1 MHIAIVKD
9 AVLPTKLYGGTERV
23 AYSLGRALSALGHEV
38 TFLCRAGSEAS
49 FAHIQPIDPTLSIAS
64 QIPANVDIVHFND
77 TVPEDIGEK
86 PYIVTINGNLG
97 DGMAA
102 PPMAVFVSRNH
113 AQRHGSEHFVHNGL
127 DWDDYPQADFS
138 QRRDSYHFLGKAAWR
153 VKNVRGAIRIVRQVP
168 GGQLHV
174 LGGTRLNFKMGFRFT
189 PSPRIHFHG
198 MVDNNAKQHYI
209 SHSLGLVFPVL
220 WDEPFGLC
228 LTESLYYGAPVFG
241 TRRGSLPEIVT
252 PEVGFLS
259 NDENELARHIA
270 EGHDYSP
277 ARCHEYAA
285 DLFGAEPMA
294 KAYLDVYQS
303 VLDGQRW

>member
-9 AVLPTKLYGGTERV
+9 AVLPARLYGGTERV
-23 AYSLGRALSALGHEV
+23 AYSLGRALSHLGHEV
-38 TFLCRAGSEAS
+38 TFLCSAGSEAP
-49 FAHIQPIDPTLSIAS
+49 FAHVQAIDPSRSIAT
-64 QIPANVDIVHFND
+64 QIPAGVDIAHFND
-77 TVPEDIGEK
+77 AVPGDIGER

-97 DGMAA
+97 DGAVA

-113 AQRHGSEHFVHNGL
+113 AQRHGSEHFVYNGL
-127 DWDDYPQADFS
+127 DWDDYPKADLTL
-138 QRRDSYHFLGKAAWR
+138 QHDSYHFLGKAAWR
-153 VKNVRGAIRIVRQVP
+153 VKNVRGAIRIIRQVP
-168 GGQLHV
+168 GAQLHV

-198 MVDNNAKQHYI
+198 MVDNDAKCQYI
-209 SHSLGLVFPVL
+209 SRSLGLVFPVL

-228 LTESLYYGAPVFG
+228 LTESLYFGAPVFG
-241 TRRGSLPEIVT
+241 THRGSLPEIVA

-259 NDENELARHIA
+259 NDEDELARHIA
-270 EGHDYSP
+270 EGHEYSP
-277 ARCHEYAA
+277 RRCHEYAA

>member
-23 AYSLGRALSALGHEV
+23 VYSLGRALSRLGHEV

-49 FAHIQPIDPTLSIAS
+49 FAHIQPIDPSRSIAA
-64 QIPANVDIVHFND
+64 QIPAGVDILHFND
-77 TVPEDIGEK
+77 AVPEDIGER

-97 DGMAA
+97 DGASA
-102 PPMAVFVSRNH
+102 PAMAVFVSRNH
-113 AQRHGSEHFVHNGL
+113 AQRHGSEHYVHNGL
-127 DWDDYPQADFS
+127 DWDDYPQADLTL
-138 QRRDSYHFLGKAAWR
+138 QRDSYHFLGKAAWR
-153 VKNVRGAIRIVRQVP
+153 VKNVRGAIRIIRQVP
-168 GGQLHV
+168 GAQLHV

-198 MVDNNAKQHYI
+198 MVDNDAKQHFI
-209 SHSLGLVFPVL
+209 SHSKGLVFPVL

-241 TRRGSLPEIVT
+241 TQRGSLPEIVA

-259 NDENELARHIA
+259 NDEDELARHIA
-270 EGHDYSP
+270 EGHEYSP
-277 ARCHEYAA
+277 QRCHEYAA
-285 DLFGAEPMA
+285 GLFGAEPMA